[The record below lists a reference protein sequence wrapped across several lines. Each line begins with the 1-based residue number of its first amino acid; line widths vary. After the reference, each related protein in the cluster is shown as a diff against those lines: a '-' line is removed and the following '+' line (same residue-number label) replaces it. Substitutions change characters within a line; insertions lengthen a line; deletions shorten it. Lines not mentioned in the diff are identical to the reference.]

1 IDQVELGS
9 SEEQVFI
16 SSQLAKKLI
25 NKNHLRVRIAGK
37 IKEIKYQV
45 LKTDSAEFDNL
56 ILGDIRFIQK
66 LLEQENMISY
76 INILDS
82 DQKLNKLAS
91 SLGPDLLCTSSAS
104 RSKTALQ
111 MISSFTLNLTA
122 LSLLAVLL
130 AVFLIYNSISF
141 SIVKRRKQLAILKA
155 IGASDYDLS
164 IMIIV
169 EVLFLS
175 MIGIA
180 IGLLLGLLLGIKV
193 NEFVLSTISDIYLSS
208 EISRYEISFLMI
220 AKSVVIALMASV
232 FAALP
237 AIYQVLNIS
246 PILAMSRHSLE
257 SSTKSQLYRLALV
270 SLLAFS
276 IAILL
281 WQLPTKAIVI
291 AFVILLLFLIAYL
304 MSLPFLIVS
313 FLDFALKYFSSFTLS
328 NLSRNMSRILPA
340 FLALTLALSIVV
352 GLDLT
357 ISSFRKTV
365 DKWLTDSLR
374 ADIYISNPRLVS
386 TKIDSD
392 LSPELVNEVKSFW
405 QDKVNNIVSYKNTT
419 LKTNYGLIQFA
430 SVNRQELVRELFSFK
445 FQDFNSW
452 KDFMTKNDVIF
463 ISEPLA
469 TRLSLKLNDTMELL
483 VNKQKKL
490 FKIKAIIYDYG
501 TSEGIAYI
509 PSPVY
514 ESLAGDSKIS
524 SLALFVNNKKLID
537 KYLDDFN
544 QLIAGRYQLFIRTNK
559 KLKDDSMQIFDN
571 TFRVIS
577 VLKILT
583 ITVAVIAIIA
593 SFTALQMDRIREIA
607 ILQAIGFE
615 QFTLMSIVIKELL
628 FTAFFAALFSLP
640 AAYIEA
646 WMMVNV
652 INLKSFGWSM
662 PLIFDWS
669 LIVEAFGLSLL
680 AAILAAV
687 VPCFNLFKIN
697 IAKALRYE

>member
-1 IDQVELGS
+1 
-9 SEEQVFI
+9 
-16 SSQLAKKLI
+16 
-25 NKNHLRVRIAGK
+25 
-37 IKEIKYQV
+37 
-45 LKTDSAEFDNL
+45 
-56 ILGDIRFIQK
+56 
-66 LLEQENMISY
+66 
-76 INILDS
+76 
-82 DQKLNKLAS
+82 
-91 SLGPDLLCTSSAS
+91 
-104 RSKTALQ
+104 
-111 MISSFTLNLTA
+111 
-122 LSLLAVLL
+122 
-130 AVFLIYNSISF
+130 
-141 SIVKRRKQLAILKA
+141 
-155 IGASDYDLS
+155 
-164 IMIIV
+164 
-169 EVLFLS
+169 
-175 MIGIA
+175 
-180 IGLLLGLLLGIKV
+180 
-193 NEFVLSTISDIYLSS
+193 
-208 EISRYEISFLMI
+208 
-220 AKSVVIALMASV
+220 
-232 FAALP
+232 
-237 AIYQVLNIS
+237 
-246 PILAMSRHSLE
+246 
-257 SSTKSQLYRLALV
+257 
-270 SLLAFS
+270 
-276 IAILL
+276 
-281 WQLPTKAIVI
+281 
-291 AFVILLLFLIAYL
+291 
-304 MSLPFLIVS
+304 
-313 FLDFALKYFSSFTLS
+313 
-328 NLSRNMSRILPA
+328 
-340 FLALTLALSIVV
+340 
-352 GLDLT
+352 
-357 ISSFRKTV
+357 
-365 DKWLTDSLR
+365 
-374 ADIYISNPRLVS
+374 
-386 TKIDSD
+386 
-392 LSPELVNEVKSFW
+392 
-405 QDKVNNIVSYKNTT
+405 
-419 LKTNYGLIQFA
+419 
-430 SVNRQELVRELFSFK
+430 
-445 FQDFNSW
+445 
-452 KDFMTKNDVIF
+452 VIF